1 MRGQLLR
8 IDGSHGEG
16 GGQILRSSLALSA
29 ITGRPIRIEN
39 IRANRPNPG
48 LAAEHL
54 TAVLAIAEICNARV
68 DGAEL
73 DSQQLQ
79 FIPQAPIRAGDYC
92 WDVAKARPGGSAGAA
107 TLVLHA
113 AFPTLALAAG
123 PSVVHVGGGT
133 HVDWSPS
140 FDYLSNVW
148 APMQSRMGV
157 SVEVELDA
165 WGWFP
170 AGGGQITAR
179 ISREAPDY
187 FDPLT
192 LLDKGALQVVRGR
205 AVAANLPAHIAQ
217 RMADRARAM
226 LVDVAPSVHIEP
238 ERVRAGCPGAGIFL
252 TAEYE
257 NSLSGFSALG
267 RQGKPSEAVA
277 EEVVEALI
285 DHGRSAGA
293 LDRHLADQLLIPMAL
308 ADGDSC
314 VTVETVSNHL
324 STNAWL
330 IAQFDLAK
338 IAIDSSAENHATV
351 TVRPR
356 SDNMTARRRDLD

>member
-54 TAVLAIAEICNARV
+54 TAVLAVAQICNARIS
-68 DGAEL
+68 GAAL
-73 DSQQLQ
+73 DSQQLD
-79 FIPQAPIRAGDYC
+79 FAPQSPAQAGEYG

-113 AFPTLALAAG
+113 AYPPLALAAG
-123 PSVVHVGGGT
+123 PSIVRIGGGT

-140 FDYLSNVW
+140 FDYLANVW

-179 ISREAPDY
+179 ISRDAPDC
-187 FDPLT
+187 FTPLK
-192 LLDKGALQVVRGR
+192 LVDKGALQAVRGR

-226 LVDVAPSVHIEP
+226 LADVTPSIHLEP
-238 ERVRAGCPGAGIFL
+238 ERVRARCPGAGIFL
-252 TAEYE
+252 TAQYE
-257 NSLSGFSALG
+257 NSLTGFSALG
-267 RQGKPSEAVA
+267 RQGTPSEAVA
-277 EEVVEALI
+277 EAAVDALF
-285 DHGRSAGA
+285 DHERSGGA

-308 ADGDSC
+308 AGGVSC
-314 VTVETVSNHL
+314 VTVESVSEHL
-324 STNAWL
+324 RTNAWL
-330 IAQFDLAK
+330 IAQFDLAE
-338 IAIDSSAENHATV
+338 ITIDSSAENYATV

-356 SDNMTARRRDLD
+356 PVNFTPPRNLG